1 MSDSQDYTVGWI
13 CAITTEF
20 VAAQAFLDERHDGPR
35 EVSHNDS
42 NNYAL
47 GKLGNHNVVIAV
59 LPDGEYG
66 IASAAVVAG
75 DMLHS
80 FPNIRLGLM
89 VGIGGGAPSQKHDIR
104 LGDIVVSSPRDGKGG
119 VLQYDFG
126 KTIQNQSFLETGFL
140 NQPPKVLR
148 TAVGGLK
155 AMYEANGHQ
164 LDEDVK
170 RVVGKKP
177 RLRKK
182 YSRPHPRSDRLYK
195 SDIVHAQDTEEGCI
209 ELCGDD
215 STHLVPRRER
225 DEDEDSPAVHY
236 GLIASANQLM
246 KDALIR
252 DRLAAE
258 KDVLCFEMEAAGLM
272 NHFPCLVIRGI
283 CDYSDSH
290 KNKGWQGFAAMVAV
304 AYAKDLLRQIPPNKI
319 EAERRVAEVL
329 GSIHEDVSQIR
340 SATKSL
346 QQSQHFQEV
355 MKWLSPPDPSTNYNK
370 ACQQR
375 HECTGQWFLESK
387 EYSEW
392 KKSPKSSLW
401 LHGIPGC
408 GKTILSSTVIKD
420 LSNIQ
425 PYAKNLLYFY
435 FDFTDTSKQSLEKA
449 VRSLIA
455 QLYSK
460 SQDVQA
466 HLNSLYSSCKNA
478 SRQPSIDSLISI
490 FEAIA
495 QQTGE
500 VWIVLDAL
508 DECQKRTGL
517 SNEGLLY
524 WIEGILNLPQVN
536 IHLLV
541 TSRPEHD
548 IKSALERYINNQIPL
563 QSDLVTDDI
572 RAYIHGTVRQH
583 EGFKRWRTREEILD
597 EIEGHL
603 MEKANRMF
611 RWVSCQLDALEKC
624 PDPNSLRQTLQ
635 SLPRTLDET
644 YAQVLRRI
652 PPEFEQNAKRILQFL
667 TFSERPLRI
676 EEAVNI
682 ITVVTENNPRFDA
695 KNRMPQPDEVS
706 IYCSSLVAI
715 ITRGGKSGETEVK
728 ELQLAH
734 FSVKEY
740 LISDRLEQ
748 NISEAFGEPVAKASI
763 VEVCLAYLLDLDHSL
778 SLLEVRQSYPLAQY
792 SARYWMDHAIRI
804 ETAMARKLIKEFCLH
819 KDSPKVCYGLYNAD
833 RPWEEEPE
841 RFKKEKTPVLYHIA
855 HGGILYAVEE
865 LLKNGADI
873 HAQGGEY
880 GNALQA
886 ASFNGNKE
894 VIQILL
900 DKGADIHAQGGHF
913 GNALQ
918 AASFNG
924 HKDVIQILLDK
935 GADITVADKDGWT
948 ALHEASA
955 NGHLLVVK
963 LLLDKGAD
971 LSVASKGGWT
981 PLHEASSKGHLEV
994 LKLLLDKGADIYGMD
1009 NDGRT
1014 AFFHAAMRGH
1024 RQVVQF
1030 LLSKKAS
1037 VNSKDRYNA
1046 TPLITAS
1053 RNGHGDT
1060 VELLLEAENVCI
1072 DCRDEFGRTALCWA
1086 RKSRN
1091 DPTVQ
1096 LLLRNVEGA
1105 LPQGS
1110 GADVLAD
1117 NGSTLFDVSL
1127 SWCRVCTICIP
1138 VGSAW
1143 TALMLVLD
1151 ARTKLTNGDCMNQIR
1166 MLDDCGTFKIEST
1179 SQRSPAQLV
1188 LEPAFLEKHERR
1200 CSLCMLHSVRRRLT
1214 SPAKQWGPKQRCVP
1228 DKGPGAATGPG
1239 PRVVRL
1245 NPASARHVQPL
1256 PAPISTLQD
1265 SSTLSSLR
1273 LTVEETASA
1282 RERLQD
1288 DCCAGPQTDTL
1299 GGDLRSEIDFTQG
1312 SKHASVDELLAAT
1325 TKARESLDA
1334 RSWSFTRNGKKVIVR
1349 DVLTKVAKWVHHFKE
1364 VCDIAVQYDPGHAAL
1379 PWAGV
1384 RFLLNVA
1391 VGDLDTYSS
1400 ILERIADI
1408 AEFICRNALMES
1420 VLKSVSSAA
1429 AEELRRAMVK
1439 LYASILT
1446 YLAKARSYYSENTAG
1461 ESTRFFA
1468 STFTAITEAQNDV
1481 TQRSAIL
1488 GLEAQLELRGELQQM
1503 LKNFDAPVQ
1512 RWNAALAALADQLD
1526 VKRRVEI
1533 LSWISTEPY

>member
-1 MSDSQDYTVGWI
+1 MSDPQDYTVGWI

-170 RVVGKKP
+170 RVIGKKP

-182 YSRPHPRSDRLYK
+182 YSRPPPRSDRLYK

-290 KNKGWQGFAAMVAV
+290 KNKGWQGFAAMVAA

-420 LSNIQ
+420 LSNIE
-425 PYAKNLLYFY
+425 PYAKSLLYFY

-478 SRQPSIDSLISI
+478 SRQPSIDSLIST
-490 FEAIA
+490 FEAMA

-548 IKSALERYINNQIPL
+548 IKSALERFINNQIPL

-572 RAYIHGTVRQH
+572 RAYVHGTVRQH

-603 MEKANRMF
+603 MEKAN
-611 RWVSCQLDALEKC
+611 
-624 PDPNSLRQTLQ
+624 
-635 SLPRTLDET
+635 
-644 YAQVLRRI
+644 
-652 PPEFEQNAKRILQFL
+652 
-667 TFSERPLRI
+667 
-676 EEAVNI
+676 
-682 ITVVTENNPRFDA
+682 
-695 KNRMPQPDEVS
+695 
-706 IYCSSLVAI
+706 
-715 ITRGGKSGETEVK
+715 
-728 ELQLAH
+728 
-734 FSVKEY
+734 
-740 LISDRLEQ
+740 
-748 NISEAFGEPVAKASI
+748 
-763 VEVCLAYLLDLDHSL
+763 
-778 SLLEVRQSYPLAQY
+778 
-792 SARYWMDHAIRI
+792 
-804 ETAMARKLIKEFCLH
+804 
-819 KDSPKVCYGLYNAD
+819 
-833 RPWEEEPE
+833 
-841 RFKKEKTPVLYHIA
+841 
-855 HGGILYAVEE
+855 
-865 LLKNGADI
+865 
-873 HAQGGEY
+873 
-880 GNALQA
+880 
-886 ASFNGNKE
+886 
-894 VIQILL
+894 
-900 DKGADIHAQGGHF
+900 
-913 GNALQ
+913 
-918 AASFNG
+918 
-924 HKDVIQILLDK
+924 
-935 GADITVADKDGWT
+935 
-948 ALHEASA
+948 
-955 NGHLLVVK
+955 
-963 LLLDKGAD
+963 
-971 LSVASKGGWT
+971 
-981 PLHEASSKGHLEV
+981 
-994 LKLLLDKGADIYGMD
+994 GM
-1009 NDGRT
+1009 
-1014 AFFHAAMRGH
+1014 
-1024 RQVVQF
+1024 
-1030 LLSKKAS
+1030 
-1037 VNSKDRYNA
+1037 
-1046 TPLITAS
+1046 
-1053 RNGHGDT
+1053 
-1060 VELLLEAENVCI
+1060 
-1072 DCRDEFGRTALCWA
+1072 
-1086 RKSRN
+1086 
-1091 DPTVQ
+1091 
-1096 LLLRNVEGA
+1096 
-1105 LPQGS
+1105 
-1110 GADVLAD
+1110 
-1117 NGSTLFDVSL
+1117 
-1127 SWCRVCTICIP
+1127 
-1138 VGSAW
+1138 
-1143 TALMLVLD
+1143 
-1151 ARTKLTNGDCMNQIR
+1151 
-1166 MLDDCGTFKIEST
+1166 
-1179 SQRSPAQLV
+1179 
-1188 LEPAFLEKHERR
+1188 
-1200 CSLCMLHSVRRRLT
+1200 
-1214 SPAKQWGPKQRCVP
+1214 
-1228 DKGPGAATGPG
+1228 
-1239 PRVVRL
+1239 
-1245 NPASARHVQPL
+1245 
-1256 PAPISTLQD
+1256 
-1265 SSTLSSLR
+1265 
-1273 LTVEETASA
+1273 
-1282 RERLQD
+1282 
-1288 DCCAGPQTDTL
+1288 
-1299 GGDLRSEIDFTQG
+1299 
-1312 SKHASVDELLAAT
+1312 
-1325 TKARESLDA
+1325 
-1334 RSWSFTRNGKKVIVR
+1334 
-1349 DVLTKVAKWVHHFKE
+1349 
-1364 VCDIAVQYDPGHAAL
+1364 
-1379 PWAGV
+1379 
-1384 RFLLNVA
+1384 
-1391 VGDLDTYSS
+1391 
-1400 ILERIADI
+1400 
-1408 AEFICRNALMES
+1408 
-1420 VLKSVSSAA
+1420 
-1429 AEELRRAMVK
+1429 
-1439 LYASILT
+1439 
-1446 YLAKARSYYSENTAG
+1446 
-1461 ESTRFFA
+1461 
-1468 STFTAITEAQNDV
+1468 
-1481 TQRSAIL
+1481 
-1488 GLEAQLELRGELQQM
+1488 
-1503 LKNFDAPVQ
+1503 
-1512 RWNAALAALADQLD
+1512 
-1526 VKRRVEI
+1526 
-1533 LSWISTEPY
+1533 